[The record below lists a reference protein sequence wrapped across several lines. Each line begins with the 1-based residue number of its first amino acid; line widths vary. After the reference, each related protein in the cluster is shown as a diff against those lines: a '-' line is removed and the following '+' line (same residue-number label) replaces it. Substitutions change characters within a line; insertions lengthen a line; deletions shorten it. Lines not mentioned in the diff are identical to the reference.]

1 MVEPKTIDNL
11 GLDSSIR
18 YAEDQAYLDKTLT
31 KESPF
36 ISLSTQIDVQQPFY
50 KGEFD
55 TLFQITKRFAPWAL
69 LYPPIGYNL
78 QKMRLFTFQ
87 AIPSL
92 GTHEFLSAQM
102 QKIRD
107 KVDNNKSARAK
118 RREEGKGAEYAWEDE
133 KEEEEELRQS
143 KTLIAL
149 LEYLQE
155 VDTLLTQINSRRNQ
169 YSKG

>member
-11 GLDSSIR
+11 GLEHSVR
-18 YAEDQAYLDKTLT
+18 WAQDQAYLDKTYT
-31 KESPF
+31 KEASF
-36 ISLSTQIDVQQPFY
+36 ISLSTKVDVAHPFY

-55 TLFQITKRFAPWAL
+55 TLFQVTKRFAPWAL
-69 LYPPIGYNL
+69 LYPPMGYNL

-87 AIPSL
+87 AVPSL

-107 KVDNNKSARAK
+107 KVENSKQARAQ
-118 RREEGKGAEYAWEDE
+118 RRQEGKGAEFAWEDE
-133 KEEEEELRQS
+133 REEEEELRQS
-143 KTLIAL
+143 KSLIAL
-149 LEYLQE
+149 LDYLQTI
-155 VDTLLTQINSRRNQ
+155 DTLIAQINSRRNQ

>member
-11 GLDSSIR
+11 GYESSVR
-18 YAEDQAYLDKTLT
+18 WAQDQAYLDKTLT

-36 ISLSTQIDVQQPFY
+36 ISLSTQIDVAKPCFESQF
-50 KGEFD
+50 EA
-55 TLFQITKRFAPWAL
+55 LFQMNKRFAPWAL
-69 LYPPIGYNL
+69 LYAPMGYNL

-102 QKIRD
+102 QKIHDRVEQS
-107 KVDNNKSARAK
+107 KAERQK
-118 RREEGKGAEYAWEDE
+118 RKEEGKGSEYAWEDE
-133 KEEEEELRQS
+133 KEEEKELKES
-143 KTLIAL
+143 KMLIAL
-149 LEYLQE
+149 LEYLQT
-155 VDTLLTQINSRRNQ
+155 VDTALAQINSRRNQ

>member
-11 GLDSSIR
+11 GLETSIR
-18 YAEDQAYLDKTLT
+18 WAQDQKYLDKTFT

-36 ISLSTQIDVQQPFY
+36 VSLSTQIDVAEPFY
-50 KGEFD
+50 ESEFN
-55 TLFQITKRFAPWAL
+55 TLFQMKRYATWAAL
-69 LYPPIGYNL
+69 LAPKSYNL

-87 AIPSL
+87 IIPSL

-107 KVDNNKSARAK
+107 GVENSKKGRAQ
-118 RREEGKGAEYAWEDE
+118 RRKEGKGSEYLWEDE
-133 KEEEEELRQS
+133 KEEEEELRAS
-143 KTLIAL
+143 KMLINL
-149 LEYLQE
+149 LEYLQ
-155 VDTLLTQINSRRNQ
+155 VLDTILIQINSRRNQ